1 MVKTKWPSRKELDKV
16 LKELEHAEG
25 TLHLNEGAS
34 PLEQFRWELCQRII
48 AYMRVHNL
56 KQKDLAKKLG
66 IDEPEMSRILRHRIE
81 KVSTDKLAR
90 MVQELDP
97 DIKLRV
103 G

>member
-1 MVKTKWPSRKELDKV
+1 MAKTKWPSRKELDEV
-16 LKELEHAEG
+16 IGELEHTEG
-25 TLHLNEGAS
+25 TLHLNEDAS
-34 PLEQFRWELCQRII
+34 PLEHFRWELCQRII
-48 AYMRVHNL
+48 TYMRIHKL

-90 MVQELDP
+90 MVQQLNP